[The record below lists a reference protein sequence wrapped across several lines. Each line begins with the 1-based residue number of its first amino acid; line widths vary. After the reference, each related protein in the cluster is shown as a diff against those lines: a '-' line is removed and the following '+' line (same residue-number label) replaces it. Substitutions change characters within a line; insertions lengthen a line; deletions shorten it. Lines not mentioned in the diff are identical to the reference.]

1 MPPLDDSTAPDSP
14 AMFRP
19 TGDGSRVA
27 SPDAWNEAAVMIAGG
42 APLKAVA
49 ERLGCS
55 RTTLWRVL
63 QRSERLRTRI
73 LEEQRFLAI
82 EAAARFKGLH
92 AAAVDAIETAVGRGD
107 LRAAFWVA
115 DRLGL
120 AKTDVGAAAAGIA
133 IAEDAAAWGEGPPV
147 DAALFALDA
156 PLTLEPEVA
165 AELAEPPAAVAGPPA
180 AANEAVRK
188 SGAPM
193 KTPPT
198 VPSETPARR
207 RSKTFH
213 AAPAGLPPRALP
225 PLTEILK
232 RLPRTAAAWPSPPR
246 NTVTMPPPSKVP
258 HHAAAG

>member
-1 MPPLDDSTAPDSP
+1 MPPLDDSTAPATP

-19 TGDGSRVA
+19 GGDGSRVA

-42 APLKAVA
+42 APFKAVA

-73 LEEQRFLAI
+73 LEEQRFLAV
-82 EAAARFKGLH
+82 EAAARFRGLH
-92 AAAVDAIETAVGRGD
+92 AAAVDAIETAVRRGD

-120 AKTDVGAAAAGIA
+120 ARTDVGDACAGLA

-156 PLTLEPEVA
+156 PLALEPELE
-165 AELAEPPAAVAGPPA
+165 AELAGPPA
-180 AANEAVRK
+180 AVNE
-188 SGAPM
+188 GAGKADAPIG
-193 KTPPT
+193 KPPAA
-198 VPSETPARR
+198 SRETPARR
-207 RSKTFH
+207 RSTTFH
-213 AAPAGLPPRALP
+213 KASAAPAALPARDLPPVTDL
-225 PLTEILK
+225 LK
-232 RLPRTAAAWPSPPR
+232 HLPRTAAAWPALPPL
-246 NTVTMPPPSKVP
+246 
-258 HHAAAG
+258 AAVAGLAPDLRRAG